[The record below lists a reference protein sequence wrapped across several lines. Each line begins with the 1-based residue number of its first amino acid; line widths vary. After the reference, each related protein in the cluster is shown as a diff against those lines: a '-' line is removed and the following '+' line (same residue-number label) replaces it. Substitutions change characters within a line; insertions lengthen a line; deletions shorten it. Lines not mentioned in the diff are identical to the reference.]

1 MNKSILLICLSFL
14 LLSFSEK
21 GQSQSGKAIFSGQ
34 VTDDLTGE
42 MLIGCNVVEVDAN
55 GRYTSGTISD
65 FNGNFTLEV
74 SSANATVMF
83 VYIGYEKQTIELA
96 GQTRLNVKLT
106 STSTQLDEVV
116 VVGEKLGNDG
126 IVAIRDRATAV
137 SRIEMNELQE
147 VFTPTVEEMLQGRLT
162 NVDITAVSGDPG
174 AGLNIRIRGTATLNA
189 RNDPLIVINGI
200 PYNTTIDDDFDF
212 ASADI
217 EQFGSLIDVAPEDI
231 ESIEV
236 LKDAASTAIWGSRA
250 ANGVLM
256 IKTKR
261 GIKSPPVFEYTYK
274 LSRSQEPNSIPM
286 LDGVDYTRLIKSAQ
300 FNVDAEDNYH
310 PSLQFDPDYELYDEY
325 AQNTDWVGLITQVAY
340 SHQHNFS
347 VSGGGDKSRYN
358 IALGYQNENGTT
370 VGTGLKKINL
380 RTSVDYDLSRKLRF
394 RSDIFFTGY
403 DRDASYELNKKK
415 IRSTAYKKMPNM
427 SVYER
432 DTAGNATDKYF
443 IPATTIQG
451 DADDIYNPVAF
462 GEHSRRKEYKYN
474 YRASFGLNWRII
486 DNLVYDGTVS
496 LDIFNEKIN
505 MYLPFEAVGYNYSD
519 DITNSA
525 SKDYSNKTQIYTQN
539 RLVYKPDLGF
549 AHKMTLHAQV
559 DIEQSATK
567 SYTVETSKAASSQLR
582 DVTGDVNIS
591 GLGSGLSEFRSAG
604 AYVNAHYVLKDRYI
618 MSAGVRME
626 GNSRFSKDS
635 RWGYFPTLTAAWRLS
650 SEPWMARAEFLN
662 DLKFRLSWG
671 LGGNSPNKNYLYY
684 NRYSANSGYAYLE
697 TPGVRPSGIELSS
710 LRWETIEQINPG
722 LSLFAFKNRL
732 NIEFDYYNKVTHDLY
747 IQNSGIPTHSGYD
760 GVARNEGEMLN
771 KGWEFM
777 MDLKFVQTSNWT
789 ASINFNIS
797 RNDNVVLSLPENYS
811 LEYGNM
817 LDNGNYKISIE
828 PGNALGGFFGYEYLG
843 VYSEEKDVITKDA
856 NGNPLNSITGIPLF
870 MMHGTG
876 YLFEAGDA
884 TYRDVN
890 YDGIINELDL
900 VYLGDLNPKY
910 LGGLGGRVAYKGL
923 TFNMFIHYKFGQKV
937 INQTRM
943 NTEKMYNYDNQSRA
957 TNWRWRRPGDVTDM
971 PRALYNEGY
980 NWMGSDRFVEDGS
993 FIRLKTL
1000 SLSYRFNNE
1009 FLQKI
1014 RLKDM
1019 RLYMTAYNL
1028 ITLTNYS
1035 GQDPDVGVPSK
1046 PDQLPK
1052 DDSRT
1057 PPSKRLT
1064 LGINISF

>member
-14 LLSFSEK
+14 LLTFSEN

-34 VTDDLTGE
+34 VTDDQTGE
-42 MLIGCNVVEVDAN
+42 ALIGCNVVEVDAN

-74 SSANATVMF
+74 SSSNANVMF
-83 VYIGYEKQTIELA
+83 VYIGYEKQTIALE
-96 GQTRLNVKLT
+96 GKQRLNVQLT

-116 VVGEKLGNDG
+116 VVGEKIGSDG
-126 IVAIRDRATAV
+126 IVPIRDRATAV

-200 PYNTTIDDDFDF
+200 PYNANIDDDFDF

-286 LDGVDYTRLIKSAQ
+286 LDGVDYTRLIKESYW
-300 FNVDAEDNYH
+300 NVDAEDDYH
-310 PSLQFDPDYELYDEY
+310 PSLIYDPDYPLYHEY

-347 VSGGGDKSRYN
+347 VSGGGDKSKYN
-358 IALGYQNENGTT
+358 ISLGYQNENGTT
-370 VGTGLKKINL
+370 VGTALNKINL

-403 DRDASYELNKKK
+403 DRDALHDGG
-415 IRSTAYKKMPNM
+415 IRGIAYKKMPNM

-432 DTAGNATDKYF
+432 DTAGNATNEYF

-451 DADDIYNPVAF
+451 DADDIYNPVAY
-462 GEHSRRKEYKYN
+462 SQYSKRKEYKYN
-474 YRASFGLNWRII
+474 YRALFGLNWRIL
-486 DNLVYDGTVS
+486 DNLVYDGTIS
-496 LDIFNEKIN
+496 LDIFNEKVN
-505 MYLPFEAVGYNYSD
+505 KFLPFEAVGFNYND

-525 SKDYSNKTQIYTQN
+525 SKDHKNKSAIYTQN

-549 AHKMTLHAQV
+549 AHQVSIHGQV
-559 DIEQSATK
+559 DIEQNLQKTYSIN
-567 SYTVETSKAASSQLR
+567 TSKSASSQLQ
-582 DVTGDVNIS
+582 DVTGDVNINS
-591 GLGSGLSEFRSAG
+591 LGSGISEFRSAG
-604 AYVNAHYVLKDRYI
+604 AFLNAHYVFKDRYI
-618 MSAGVRME
+618 MSAGVRVE
-626 GNSRFSKDS
+626 GNSRFAKDS
-635 RWGYFPTLTAAWRLS
+635 RWGYFPTLSAAWRLT
-650 SEPWMARAEFLN
+650 SESFMQGVEFLN
-662 DLKFRLSWG
+662 DVKFRLSWG

-684 NRYSANSGYAYLE
+684 NKYSANSSYAYLE
-697 TPGVRPSGIELSS
+697 TPGVKPDGIELSS
-710 LRWETIEQINPG
+710 LRWETIEQLNPG
-722 LSLFAFKNRL
+722 LSIFAFKNRL
-732 NIEFDYYNKVTHDLY
+732 NIELDYYNKLTSDLY
-747 IQNSGIPTHSGYD
+747 IEESGIPTHSGYSD
-760 GVARNEGEMLN
+760 LARNEGEMLN
-771 KGWEFM
+771 KGWEGM
-777 MDLKFVQTSNWT
+777 VDITILRTSNWN
-789 ASINFNIS
+789 ASINFNIAQ
-797 RNDNVVLSLPENYS
+797 NDNIVLALPENYS

-817 LDNGNYKISIE
+817 LENGNYKISIE
-828 PGNALGGFFGYEYLG
+828 PGNPLGGFFGYEYLG
-843 VYSEEKDVITKDA
+843 VYSDVDDVITKDA
-856 NGNPLNSITGIPLF
+856 NGNPLNSINGIPLY
-870 MMHGTG
+870 MMHGSG

-884 TYRDVN
+884 TYRDQN
-890 YDGIINELDL
+890 FDGIINELDL

-910 LGGLGGRVAYKGL
+910 LGGLGGRLQYKGV
-923 TFNMFIHYKFGQKV
+923 TFNVFIHYKFGQKV

-943 NTEKMYNYDNQSRA
+943 NTEKMYNEDNQSKA

-971 PRALYNEGY
+971 PRALNNTGY
-980 NWMGSDRFVEDGS
+980 NWMGSDRFVEEGS

-1000 SLSYRFNNE
+1000 SLSYRFDNE
-1009 FLQKI
+1009 LLTKI
-1014 RLKDM
+1014 RLKDA
-1019 RLYMTAYNL
+1019 RIYLTAYNL

-1046 PDQLPK
+1046 PDKLPK

-1057 PPSKRLT
+1057 PPAQRLT
-1064 LGINISF
+1064 LGVNVSF